1 MTPFDRANTWLDQP
15 TSEHYKLF
23 WSSLLDG
30 DGQQQLPSGF
40 RTEDRMAVLEAWT
53 AYFVEQSRLR
63 EVIPSPE
70 PSAVAKAWKILDYDA
85 TLGPC
90 WLWQTHTSLPLAALV
105 CLREKGSTEQVVRTV
120 EGHAISVPRFN
131 YWIHPWQEE
140 MPASPELEPAL
151 GEWSSRPWRG
161 GLHRAVNARGVAF
174 DVFVMERPGRPWTEW
189 AKNTIVLNDLGGLTP
204 LENEIVRW
212 CRYVVP
218 VSP

>member
-1 MTPFDRANTWLDQP
+1 MTPEELAAEWLNLP
-15 TSEHYKLF
+15 TAFNYQRF
-23 WSSLLDG
+23 WSSLVNSDREILM
-30 DGQQQLPSGF
+30 PSGL
-40 RTEDRMAVLEAWT
+40 RTADRLRAMSEWT
-53 AYFVEQSRLR
+53 SYFVERARQAQMPAPKS
-63 EVIPSPE
+63 E
-70 PSAVAKAWKILDYDA
+70 PSKGWQNLQRGMP
-85 TLGPC
+85 LGPC
-90 WLWQTHTSLPLAALV
+90 WLWQESHEAPPIAALV

-161 GLHRAVNARGVAF
+161 GLHRAVDARGVAF